1 MKRLLITAADSAFG
15 LELME
20 SYCREDLAD
29 IEWIYGTYYDC
40 YDLIEDLMTA
50 YPKLREKL
58 FLRQVNM
65 RKVGEIKEFL
75 QELHEKELVTDF
87 VHLPAPKAVPE
98 RFQRMDWD
106 EFFQAHLDIS
116 FKSAV
121 LILQDLLPKMSKA
134 KKGNVL
140 LMSSY
145 YGTEEGTPNFLAQ
158 YVTTKSA
165 MLGLMRA
172 LHKEF
177 SPKGI
182 RVNAMA
188 PDLTD
193 TKFLS
198 DMPDLIKEQAA
209 YNNPRGRILTA
220 GEVVAEMRKLLD
232 DEQNGSGKTVIV
244 K

>member
-20 SYCREDLAD
+20 TYCREGLAD

-40 YDLIEDLMTA
+40 YDLIEDLMQR
-50 YPKLREKL
+50 YPLLKEKL

-65 RKVGEIKEFL
+65 RKAAEIEEFL
-75 QELHEKELVTDF
+75 EELNEKGLVTDI
-87 VHLPAPKAVPE
+87 VHLPAPKAIPE
-98 RFQRMDWD
+98 RFQKLVWEDS
-106 EFFQAHLDIS
+106 FQAHLDIS

-121 LILQDLLPKMSKA
+121 LILQNLLPKMAKA
-134 KKGNVL
+134 KEGNVV
-140 LMSSY
+140 LMASY
-145 YGTEEGTPNFLAQ
+145 YGTEEGTPNFLAP
-158 YVTTKSA
+158 YVTTKAA

-198 DMPDLIKEQAA
+198 DMPELIKEQAA

-220 GEVVAEMRKLLD
+220 GEVVAEMRRLLD
-232 DEQNGSGKTVIV
+232 DASTGSGNTVVV

>member
-20 SYCREDLAD
+20 TYCREDLAD

-40 YDLIEDLMTA
+40 YDLIEDLIQR
-50 YPKLREKL
+50 YPLLKEKM

-65 RKVGEIKEFL
+65 RKAAEIEEFL
-75 QELHEKELVTDF
+75 QDLNSKGLVTDM
-87 VHLPAPKAVPE
+87 VHFPAPKAIPE
-98 RFQRMDWD
+98 HFAKLVWEDS
-106 EFFQAHLDIS
+106 FQAHLDIS

-121 LILQDLLPKMSKA
+121 LILQNLLPKMAKA
-134 KKGNVL
+134 KAGNVV
-140 LMSSY
+140 LMASY
-145 YGTEEGTPNFLAQ
+145 YGTEEGTPNFLTP
-158 YVTTKSA
+158 YVSTKAA

-177 SPKGI
+177 SPKGVRI
-182 RVNAMA
+182 NAMA

-220 GEVVAEMRKLLD
+220 EEVVAEMRKLLD
-232 DEQNGSGKTVIV
+232 DETTGSGNTVVV

>member
-20 SYCREDLAD
+20 TYCREDLAD

-40 YDLIEDLMTA
+40 YDLIEDLMQR
-50 YPKLREKL
+50 YPLLKEKL
-58 FLRQVNM
+58 FLHQVNM
-65 RKVGEIKEFL
+65 RKVPEIEEFL
-75 QELHEKELVTDF
+75 QELNEKGLVTDI
-87 VHLPAPKAVPE
+87 VHLPAPKAIPE
-98 RFQRMDWD
+98 RFQKLVWEDS
-106 EFFQAHLDIS
+106 FQAHLDIS

-121 LILQDLLPKMSKA
+121 LILQNLLPKMAKA
-134 KKGNVL
+134 KEGNVL
-140 LMSSY
+140 LMASY
-145 YGTEEGTPNFLAQ
+145 YGTEEGTPNFLAP
-158 YVTTKSA
+158 YVTTKAA

-177 SPKGI
+177 SPKGV

-220 GEVVAEMRKLLD
+220 QEVVAEMRRLLD
-232 DEQNGSGKTVIV
+232 DASTGSGNTVVV